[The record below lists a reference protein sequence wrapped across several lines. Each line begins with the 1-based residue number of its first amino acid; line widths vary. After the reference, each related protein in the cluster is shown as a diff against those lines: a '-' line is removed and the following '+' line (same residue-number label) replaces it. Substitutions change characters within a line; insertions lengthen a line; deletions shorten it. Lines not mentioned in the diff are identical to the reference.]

1 MRRTE
6 ELCAG
11 VWGIRTMMFRPPYS
25 VDAEPD
31 TEDQVRPLELT
42 QSMGY
47 VTIGNKI
54 DPKDWSDVPAL
65 TPQQIADAVLN
76 HLPPCQPNDQ
86 KCGNII
92 LLHDGGGN
100 RGRTV
105 LALPLIIDGARARGF
120 EFVPV
125 YQLMGKTKAHVMPPL
140 ASNHYWSSRLT
151 SIHFSLR

>member
-65 TPQQIADAVLN
+65 TPQQIAAAVLD
-76 HLPPCQPNDQ
+76 HLPPCQSGDQ
-86 KCGNII
+86 RRGNII

-100 RGRTV
+100 RERTV
-105 LALPLIIDGARARGF
+105 RALPLLIAGARSRGF
-120 EFVPV
+120 QFVPV
-125 YQLMGKTKAHVMPPL
+125 YQLLGQTTPDVMPPPP
-140 ASNHYWSSRLT
+140 ANDQWSA
-151 SIHFSLR
+151 